1 MLQAVAIHDFKWTT
15 HSFDN
20 LEILGILGILG
31 NAEFY
36 KPGN

>member
-20 LEILGILGILG
+20 LEILGILG